1 MQRLTGNLA
10 ALSDEMP
17 GASRTMVWLKTGRA
31 VDLPSMRSL
40 PAGTIALGAIWP
52 IAHVVDHVSLH
63 LRDPIA
69 SPDGLA
75 IEAFDGRDWVRVHQD
90 LSVTLRS
97 DGRSVVFRFEPVA
110 TTQMRVQL
118 RDRQPLSVRCIE
130 IRRYRPELV
139 NGRITWP
146 RRMISH
152 DLADD
157 LLSRSEEPSF
167 EALARHGLSMPTWAM
182 MGLKDLGQE
191 QAVNWDG
198 EIYTRSCRLAMSLGR
213 SRDTLPAHRDT
224 IRRTLADGYLPGVI
238 VEARIGDIAVRQTS
252 FTVFID
258 DAQRRAAVFVR
269 YQLSNLGRKAFRGPL
284 QIEVKS
290 PTVLRMHDPPPP
302 LPLKL
307 ELRDGTLYEGD
318 TAFLVGLTAGRPG
331 DGRNTLR
338 FDLKIAPGAT
348 AVVEVALPQT
358 DPTPQC
364 ADLLRKSGFASAMK
378 RFRAYW
384 RRTLAPLARV
394 CLPEERLNNLYR
406 AIITQILINAHGN
419 IMPYG
424 AMPGG
429 YDMEFFGVEEGY
441 AMLGLAFFGF
451 VPDAQR
457 YMDDTYLTKAFLAK
471 VEKFM
476 GWQHRHQQYRNGLQ
490 PTYAVDLF
498 RLGRDRVWMRKHL
511 QLLKTCADWTIAN
524 RRKTKKAKKG
534 ESRLTRGLLPKW
546 TFGGDIADKQCH
558 GFLANFTCW
567 RGLKDTAWVCGQLG
581 DPKQARMYAHEAGD
595 YRRCLLRAVDGAYRT
610 DLNPPMLPLAVNPGV
625 TTGGEYYQL
634 FAGMI
639 LDQLP
644 FEFADKRSSYLG
656 DFLEQDNRTFL
667 GLARFRVE
675 QATVDAPHTVPG
687 MLDAIYSMGHLLTRL
702 HQGRIREFLLG
713 FYAYQVFNLEHNCFG
728 SRESNPIY
736 ASDYHLRTQ
745 YKTSEVTDPL
755 PCSSAVAL
763 LLLRHMLVTEGTR
776 GGGEFDGS
784 LQLLWGAPRRWFRHG
799 ERLELKDM
807 PTHFGPVSLLVQSSA
822 RNGLIRAEVIA
833 PSREACQAIQLR
845 LRHPDGRLMQRVT
858 VNGKPHRQFDAAKE
872 LITLPR
878 PKGRL
883 RLQVSYE

>member
-1 MQRLTGNLA
+1 MLSENLA

-17 GASRTMVWLKTGRA
+17 GASRTVAWLRRGRA
-31 VDLPSMRSL
+31 IDLPSMRAL
-40 PAGTIALGAIWP
+40 PRGTIAVGAIWP
-52 IAHVVDHVSLH
+52 IAHVADQVVLH

-69 SPDGLA
+69 SSDGLWL
-75 IEAFDGRDWVRVHQD
+75 EAFDGREWVKVYQD
-90 LSVTLRS
+90 LSVALQPE
-97 DGRSVVFRFEPVA
+97 GRSVVFQFEPVA
-110 TTQMRVQL
+110 ATQMRVRL
-118 RDRQPLSVRCIE
+118 SGDRPLHVERIE
-130 IRRYRPELV
+130 VRRYKPELV

-146 RRMISH
+146 ARMISH
-152 DLADD
+152 ELADD
-157 LLSRSEEPSF
+157 FLSRSEEPSF
-167 EALARHGLSMPTWAM
+167 EALSLHGLSMPTWAM

-198 EIYTRSCRLAMSLGR
+198 EIYTRSCRLAMSLGQGH
-213 SRDTLPAHRDT
+213 DTLPAHRDT
-224 IRRTLADGYLPGVI
+224 IRRTLVDGYLPGVI
-238 VEARIGDIAVRQTS
+238 VEAQIGDIAVRQTS
-252 FTVFID
+252 FTVFVD
-258 DAQRRAAVFVR
+258 DARRLAAVFVR
-269 YQLSNLGRKAFRGPL
+269 YELRNLGRKMYRGPL
-284 QIEVKS
+284 QVEVKA
-290 PTVLRMHDPPPP
+290 PTVLRMQDPPPAIP
-302 LPLKL
+302 FKL
-307 ELRDGTLYEGD
+307 EFRNGTLYEGE
-318 TAFLVGLTAGRPG
+318 TAFLVGQGTCRPG
-331 DGRNTLR
+331 DGHNTLC

-348 AVVEVALPQT
+348 AVVDVALPQT

-364 ADLLRKSGFASAMK
+364 AELLHKTEFAAALK

-384 RRTLAPLARV
+384 RTILSPLAGIS
-394 CLPEERLNNLYR
+394 LPEKRLNNLYR
-406 AIITQILINAHGN
+406 AIITQIFVNAHGN

-471 VEKFM
+471 VEKFTS
-476 GWQHRHQQYRNGLQ
+476 WQHRHQQYRNGLQ
-490 PTYAVDLF
+490 PTYAIDVF
-498 RLGRDRVWMRKHL
+498 RLGRDRVWMRTHL

-524 RRKTKKAKKG
+524 RRKAMEEKKG
-534 ESRLTRGLLPKW
+534 VSTLTRGLLPKW

-558 GFLANFTCW
+558 GFFANFTCW
-567 RGLKDTAWVCGQLG
+567 RGLKDTAWLCRQLG
-581 DPKQARMYAHEAGD
+581 DPKQGRIYEREAAD
-595 YRRCLLRAVDGAYRT
+595 YRRCLLRAVDGVYRT
-610 DLNPPMLPLAVNPGV
+610 DLSPPMLPLAVDPGV

-687 MLDAIYSMGHLLTRL
+687 MLDAIYSMGHLMTRL
-702 HQGRIREFLLG
+702 HQDRIREFLLG

-763 LLLRHMLVTEGTR
+763 LLVRHMLVTEGTR
-776 GGGEFDGS
+776 GGGEFNGS
-784 LQLLWGAPRRWFRHG
+784 LQLLRGAPRRWFRHD

-807 PTHFGPVSLLVQSSA
+807 PTHFGPVSLLVQSTV
-822 RNGLIRAEVIA
+822 RNGLIRAEVDA
-833 PSREACQAIQLR
+833 PSREPCQAIQLR
-845 LRHPDGRLMQRVT
+845 LRHPDGLLMQRVKL
-858 VNGKPHRQFDAAKE
+858 NGKPHRQFDAAKE

-883 RLQVSYE
+883 SVQVHY